1 MVAIFGMSE
10 KIGVMSVKSDT
21 SNFLGSVSKFECS
34 ESFRYDVEIEVRN
47 LLRTQLEIVREELKK
62 QKDII
67 KEMAETVYGVETM
80 SGDDFKKEYNK
91 KRKEIEESSKELRDS
106 VSYDK

>member
-1 MVAIFGMSE
+1 M
-10 KIGVMSVKSDT
+10 
-21 SNFLGSVSKFECS
+21 
-34 ESFRYDVEIEVRN
+34 
-47 LLRTQLEIVREELKK
+47 KK